1 MSINETTDF
10 RKKYQSFLKWKKYMS
25 EKMLKVDIE
34 KFRDKWVPK
43 FIKDVCEPLDNAWQT
58 LTNAEREAF
67 SPEDTSIE
75 GVIEKRTRAAENVDS
90 GNSPF

>member
-1 MSINETTDF
+1 MPIAETTDF

-43 FIKDVCEPLDNAWQT
+43 FIKDVCEPLDKAWQT
-58 LTNAEREAF
+58 LTNDEREAF

-90 GNSPF
+90 GDIPF